1 MKITCKPEFRAI
13 PWSENII
20 EPKKCVCYDK
30 NSKRKGAG
38 QIIGEGNKKET
49 FAADTS
55 GRSVVDWIKALLVLL
70 FGLAVA
76 HLGVTLFLLSD
87 LGTDTFTV
95 FIQGLSRTVH
105 LSVGT
110 VHAIVLCILM
120 VVMLVTT
127 KGYVKPG
134 TVVCAVLGGP
144 IIDLFSWM
152 LGTWINTDS
161 GLPVRIGSMLIG
173 CVILAIGMSI
183 VINSNAGTGPNDLIA
198 IILSDK
204 ITAVEFRWVR
214 VGCDLFF
221 VLLGYFLGGT
231 VGAGTIVAVF
241 LTGPLVQ
248 FWLPKTKRLIL
259 KIAGRM

>member
-1 MKITCKPEFRAI
+1 MNKE
-13 PWSENII
+13 S
-20 EPKKCVCYDK
+20 
-30 NSKRKGAG
+30 
-38 QIIGEGNKKET
+38 KKET

-55 GRSVVDWIKALLVLL
+55 GRSAADWIRALLALL

-120 VVMLVTT
+120 VVMLMTT

-134 TVVCAVLGGP
+134 TVVCAFLGGP
-144 IIDLFSWM
+144 IIDLFTWM
-152 LGTWINTDS
+152 LGAWINADA
-161 GLPVRIGSMLIG
+161 GMPIRIGSMLVG
-173 CVILAIGMSI
+173 CVVLALGMSI

-204 ITAVEFRWVR
+204 IPAVEFRWVR

-221 VLLGYFLGGT
+221 VLLGCFLGGT

-248 FWLPKTKRLIL
+248 FWLPKTKRLMP
-259 KIAGRM
+259 K